1 MWHYNTKVWTS
12 RAEGAIW
19 DKASIGDVQKRK
31 VITVDV
37 LLDIVS
43 KHIQTHFSDLLKALY
58 SLSQCYT
65 GWYLS
70 RNSGMVWIICIFT
83 AWEHTGAG
91 DLLVIIM
98 LDQTQFSP
106 LPVTL
111 AFFFLIFKLQT
122 PQLSQKVDKDIPQLH
137 YVSTKPTSLCPLLLS
152 LYCLM
157 YMLPLKTSVVPHW
170 TWECLLLTTGHLPC
184 A

>member
-111 AFFFLIFKLQT
+111 AFFFFLFLNCKLLNWAKRSIRIFRSSITSRLNR
-122 PQLSQKVDKDIPQLH
+122 P
-137 YVSTKPTSLCPLLLS
+137 VSALC
-152 LYCLM
+152 CCHC
-157 YMLPLKTSVVPHW
+157 TV
-170 TWECLLLTTGHLPC
+170 
-184 A
+184 